1 MREPLQGDRLLTT
14 FAKLADTLVDNYDVV
29 DLLQLLVD
37 SCRELLDVTE
47 AGILLQDAPGELEVV
62 VSTSESSRLV
72 EAMQLSAQD
81 GPCVECY
88 RTGEVVSVPDI
99 AATPERW
106 ARFRASAWEQGFRSA
121 YAIPMRLR
129 ETTIGTVNL
138 LRNETGEL
146 GASDVVAAQ
155 AFADVATIGILH
167 QRSNRE
173 NEVVAQQL
181 RTALNSRI
189 VIEQAKGVVAQTRG
203 VSIDQAFD
211 LMRRYARSNRVGLS
225 EVAAGLVNRSLTL

>member
-88 RTGEVVSVPDI
+88 RTGEVVSVPEI

-106 ARFRASAWEQGFRSA
+106 ARFRASALEQGFRSA

>member
-88 RTGEVVSVPDI
+88 RTGEVVSVPEI

-106 ARFRASAWEQGFRSA
+106 ARFRASALEQGFRSA

-211 LMRRYARSNRVGLS
+211 LMRRYARSNRLGLS

>member
-106 ARFRASAWEQGFRSA
+106 ARFRASALEQGFRSA